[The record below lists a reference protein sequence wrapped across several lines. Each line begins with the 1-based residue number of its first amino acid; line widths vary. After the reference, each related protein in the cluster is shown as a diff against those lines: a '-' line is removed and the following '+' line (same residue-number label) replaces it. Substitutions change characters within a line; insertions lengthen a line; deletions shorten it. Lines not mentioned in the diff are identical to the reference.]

1 MESQEMITIP
11 KEEYEELKKRAEVDV
26 ELLQQ
31 LMQSFKDIKEGKI
44 RRVK

>member
-1 MESQEMITIP
+1 METQEMITIP

>member
-1 MESQEMITIP
+1 MITIP